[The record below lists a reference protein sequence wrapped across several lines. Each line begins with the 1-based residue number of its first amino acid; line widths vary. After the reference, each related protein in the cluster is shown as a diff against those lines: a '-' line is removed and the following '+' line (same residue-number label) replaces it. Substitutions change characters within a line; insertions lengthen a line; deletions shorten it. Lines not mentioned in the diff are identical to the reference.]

1 MLLSVSLAA
10 ATAAGGFGQF
20 AFTHIHKLHTMEVGP
35 TYFRPL
41 AEGGVPIRFGTEA
54 KDVSFQGVS
63 RYFKAISMRPAPGSP
78 IRLAYEATG
87 LGFSVECRDGLT
99 MTGSGI
105 GAPTLTW
112 ADASV
117 RPGLPTPDVKWV
129 VLTWQEKRPPIFIGF
144 ATRPCGLI
152 AERTDGGFRV
162 RTTKPYVGWL
172 RVRTP
177 FGNDALAAS
186 GAAALGQVAQQVSSI
201 AERLLRPAPKVQSVD
216 VLPDSNGV
224 TATWTFDSEFAVIPE
239 VAFRA
244 ASSGLLKIVTP
255 YKRATLGG
263 SDRLR
268 MSLEKKLTLR
278 FLCRP
283 LYPGLAL
290 VWNGDDPFRPGTVA
304 YADAESMCD
313 AALSVLLGQ
322 ADDLTVRALT
332 VAHNEFLSESART
345 QEPTT
350 KLALF
355 CGRDGSNA
363 SLAAAHALGSMARE
377 GSEVELAGLLA
388 SVDWVS
394 WLPIGKDDVER
405 RRTAAILAVA
415 GAISSD
421 PESRLLASMAN
432 AEATPEVLGELRSWV
447 YPRLAA
453 LHAKPPDWWASI
465 ASPVRLLSPD
475 ATFVPLADGAELS
488 GLSPFGKESVVRLVL
503 PDGATVSPISN
514 IASVERVAAE
524 GDVRIATWKVS
535 PVEAGMWKLRIRLAP
550 GGAVPK
556 AARGPRY
563 SEGRRSP
570 SGLLLIAR

>member
-263 SDRLR
+263 SDGLR

-304 YADAESMCD
+304 YADAESVCD
-313 AALSVLLGQ
+313 AALSVLLGR

-394 WLPIGKDDVER
+394 WQPIGKDDVER

-432 AEATPEVLGELRSWV
+432 AAATPEVLGELRSWV

-453 LHAKPPDWWASI
+453 LNAKPPDWWPGVV
-465 ASPVRLLSPD
+465 SPVRLLSPD

-488 GLSPFGKESVVRLVL
+488 GLSPFGKASMVRLVL
-503 PDGATVSPISN
+503 PDGASVFPISN
-514 IASVERVAAE
+514 IASVERLPAE
-524 GDVRIATWKVS
+524 GDTRVATWRVS
-535 PVEAGMWKLRIRLAP
+535 PVDAGIWKLRIRLAP
-550 GGAVPK
+550 RGAVPR

-570 SGLLLIAR
+570 SGLLPPAR

>member
-1 MLLSVSLAA
+1 MFLSVSLAA
-10 ATAAGGFGQF
+10 ASAAGGFGQF
-20 AFTHIHKLHTMEVGP
+20 AFTHVHNLHTMEVGP
-35 TYFRPL
+35 TYFRPF
-41 AEGGVPIRFGTEA
+41 AEGGVAIRFGTET

-99 MTGSGI
+99 LTGSGV
-105 GAPTLTW
+105 GPPTLTW

-129 VLTWQEKRPPIFIGF
+129 VLTWPDKRPPIFVGF

-162 RTTKPYVGWL
+162 KTTKPYVGWARIRTPYGNDSL
-172 RVRTP
+172 RV
-177 FGNDALAAS
+177 N

-201 AERLLRPAPKVQSVD
+201 AERLLRPAPKVQSVET
-216 VLPDSNGV
+216 VVDSNGI

-244 ASSGLLKIVTP
+244 SSSGLLKVASP

-263 SDRLR
+263 GTGLR

-290 VWNGDDPFRPGTVA
+290 VWNGEDPFRPGTVA
-304 YADAESMCD
+304 YADAESVCD

-322 ADDLTVRALT
+322 ADDLTIRALT
-332 VAHNEFLSESART
+332 DAHDEFLSDAPRT
-345 QEPTT
+345 QEPVT
-350 KLALF
+350 KLTLF
-355 CGRDGSNA
+355 CARDGSGA
-363 SLAAAHALGSMARE
+363 SLAASHAVGSMARE
-377 GSEVELAGLLA
+377 GSDGELAGLLA
-388 SVDWVS
+388 SIDWVS
-394 WLPIGKDDVER
+394 WLPIGKDDAER
-405 RRTAAILAVA
+405 KQTAAILAIA
-415 GAISSD
+415 GAISGD
-421 PESRLLASMAN
+421 EQSRLLAAMAN
-432 AEATPEVLGELRSWV
+432 AAGAADVLGELRSWV
-447 YPRLAA
+447 YPRLAT
-453 LHAKPPDWWASI
+453 LQAKPPEWWASI